1 METREAVFKALDEGK
16 KLTSK
21 VTGIQYKLIDGSL
34 HSKNGERNDWNPSG
48 LTFDNPPSWLNL
60 QE

>member
-1 METREAVFKALDEGK
+1 MQNREAVFKALKQGK

-21 VTGIQYKLIDGSL
+21 VTGIQYKLIEGLL
-34 HSKNGERNDWNPSG
+34 HSKNGERSDWSLSG

>member
-1 METREAVFKALDEGK
+1 MENREAVFKALNEGK

-21 VTGIQYKLIDGSL
+21 VTGIQYKLIDGQL
-34 HSKNGERNDWNPSG
+34 YSKSGERNDWNLSG

-60 QE
+60 HD